1 MKKGGEKKREKWFN
15 AYWPI
20 FGKKKKMKSLKIE
33 KKKEKLLV

>member
-20 FGKKKKMKSLKIE
+20 FEKRKKNE
-33 KKKEKLLV
+33 KFEN